1 MAKDPVSG
9 MRVIVF
15 SFLLLFLVPC
25 AMGMGNVPL
34 PGGGVEVGKPAIDF
48 TLADLAGK
56 KITLSDYKGKV
67 VLLNFWATW
76 CPYCVEEMPS
86 LQLLYDRY
94 KGKKFELLAVSVGEE
109 LSDVKKFA
117 EKGGYQ
123 FKILLDKDK
132 NVGRQYRAFSL
143 PLTYIID
150 KKGIVVDKII
160 GSRDWMR
167 DPVVKT
173 IERLLQK

>member
-1 MAKDPVSG
+1 
-9 MRVIVF
+9 
-15 SFLLLFLVPC
+15 
-25 AMGMGNVPL
+25 
-34 PGGGVEVGKPAIDF
+34 
-48 TLADLAGK
+48 
-56 KITLSDYKGKV
+56 
-67 VLLNFWATW
+67 
-76 CPYCVEEMPS
+76 MPS

-117 EKGGYQ
+117 EKGGYN

-160 GSRDWMR
+160 GSRNWVK
-167 DPVVKT
+167 DPVVRT
-173 IERLLQK
+173 IEKLLQK